1 MNVVAIK
8 KDFTPKILCRN
19 KALYEVLFS
28 ALAHLNPESSNL
40 NIAESKIIQTFN
52 FHARKAEFELK
63 FVNVLKLIINFLAV
77 MHII

>member
-28 ALAHLNPESSNL
+28 ALAHLSPESSNL
-40 NIAESKIIQTFN
+40 NIAESKIIQTF
-52 FHARKAEFELK
+52 HARKANFELK
-63 FVNVLKLIINFLAV
+63 FGNVFMNHL
-77 MHII
+77 